1 MASVYSLMFVHIVI
15 VCMILRE
22 GDASENDT
30 KAFRV
35 TAMGDVVIGGI
46 FPVHR
51 GVDKNDETFAPHV
64 HTCFGLKTGTVAL
77 TLAMINAIEKMNQ
90 SPLLMDANVT
100 LGYQIQDSCTD
111 VSTGLRAT
119 AALTQQ
125 AQCAPTCEQPVVA
138 VIGAAFSE
146 MSIAVAR
153 QLTLDMIPQISYSS
167 TSVTLSDKR
176 RFPTF
181 MRTVPNDEHQTAA
194 MVRLLNLNGWN
205 WVGIVVT
212 DGDYG
217 RSALERFASQAS
229 ENGICI
235 AFRSILPHTG
245 SDGTVTSAIKQTAVT
260 ISQNPKA
267 QVIVSFVT
275 SSQMRDLYQELR
287 NTMLRTGQ
295 SMGDMRRVWV
305 ASDSWS
311 SSGHV
316 QGDISLEDIGHVVG
330 FNFKTGNLLSF
341 YEYLNQVE
349 TTGYKSTLNNP
360 FLEQVF
366 HVVNE
371 SSLSGDAGLA
381 SEVVKTLK
389 ENTNKALTLSTEMA
403 VSAVAQA
410 VASICRSRDCKAP
423 GSLQP
428 WEVLEALWNHE
439 FEHQGRMY
447 AFDNQGDINQGYD
460 VTMWTSVEG
469 KIQVNDIVA
478 EYLTHDNSF
487 TVMDS
492 DTAKRFQD
500 LQQIFSKCSN
510 SCIPGEFKKTAE
522 GQHTC
527 CYECINCT
535 ENYFSNNTDMDQCLS
550 CDITQEW
557 SPKGSSTCLR
567 KRRIFFSWHDRFA
580 VVLLTFSSLGIVLVL
595 MVSALFVHQRNTP
608 VVKASGGPLNQVI
621 LFSLVVS
628 FISAVLFVGKPNHLQ
643 CKMRQVLFGI
653 SFTLCVSCILVKSL
667 KILLAFQL
675 NINVQGALRK
685 VYQSV
690 LIIVA
695 CVGVQAAICI
705 SWLVLKSPY
714 SHSILQPK
722 TILEDCYEGSYLV
735 FGVMLG
741 YIALLA
747 FVCFVCAFIGRK
759 LPQQYNE
766 ARFITFSMLLYLIS
780 WLLFIP
786 VYITTSG
793 VYLPAVEMVIIL
805 MSNYGILGCHF
816 FPKCYIML
824 FRKDQNT
831 CSAFREKLYQYTV
844 KRTDSFSVSGNS
856 VADQPVGVQTISP
869 SSSFSLPKEDT
880 KAAVEES
887 DSRKVSFKG
896 PINGFRIYKRSIS
909 L

>member
-1 MASVYSLMFVHIVI
+1 MASVSLIVYLYI
-15 VCMILRE
+15 IIFCRIFKKC
-22 GDASENDT
+22 DASENDT
-30 KAFRV
+30 KAHGAAA
-35 TAMGDVVIGGI
+35 TGDVVIGGI
-46 FPVHR
+46 FPIHR
-51 GVDKNDETFAPHV
+51 GVATNEQSFAPHV
-64 HTCFGLKTGTVAL
+64 HTCVGLKTVTVAL
-77 TLAMINAIEKMNQ
+77 TLAMINAIEKMNR

-119 AALTQQ
+119 ADFIQQ
-125 AQCAPTCEQPVVA
+125 AQCDATCEQPVVA
-138 VIGAAFSE
+138 IIGAAFSE

-167 TSVTLSDKR
+167 TAVTLSDKR
-176 RFPTF
+176 RFPSF

-229 ENGICI
+229 LNGICI
-235 AFRSILPHTG
+235 AFRSILPH
-245 SDGTVTSAIKQTAVT
+245 SGTEEAVNSAIKRTALT
-260 ISQNPKA
+260 ISRNPKA
-267 QVIVSFVT
+267 QVIISFAAST
-275 SSQMRDLYQELR
+275 HMRDLYQEMK
-287 NTMLRTGQ
+287 NTMLKTGQ
-295 SMGDMRRVWV
+295 IMGGMKRVWV

-311 SSGHV
+311 SSGNV
-316 QGDISLEDIGHVVG
+316 QGDLTLEEIGHVVG
-330 FNFKTGNLLSF
+330 FNFKTGNMLSF
-341 YEYLNQVE
+341 YEYLSQLE
-349 TTGYKSTLNNP
+349 TTGYNNTRNNT
-360 FLEQVF
+360 FLEEF
-366 HVVNE
+366 FKLVNE
-371 SSLSGDAGLA
+371 SRLSGDTDLV

-389 ENTNKALTLSTEMA
+389 ESTNKALTLSVEMA
-403 VSAVAQA
+403 VSAIAQA
-410 VASICRSRDCKAP
+410 VASICRSRDCKTP

-428 WEVLEALWNHE
+428 WEVLEALWMHE
-439 FEHQGRMY
+439 FEHQGKTY

-460 VTMWTSVEG
+460 VTMWTSLEG
-469 KIQVNDIVA
+469 KIQIKDVVA

-487 TVMDS
+487 IVMDS

-500 LQQIFSKCSN
+500 LQQIVSRCSN
-510 SCIPGEFKKTAE
+510 SCMPGEFKKTAE
-522 GQHTC
+522 GEHTC

-535 ENYFSNNTDMDQCLS
+535 ENYFSNDTDMDQCLS
-550 CDITQEW
+550 CDVSKEW
-557 SPKGSSTCLR
+557 SPKGSSTCLP
-567 KRRIFFSWHDRFA
+567 KRLIYFSWHDRFA
-580 VVLLTFSSLGIVLVL
+580 VVLLTFSSLGILLVV
-595 MVSALFVHQRNTP
+595 MVSALFLHQRDTP
-608 VVKASGGPLNQVI
+608 VVKAAGGPLSQVI

-628 FISAVLFVGKPNHLQ
+628 FISAVLFVGKANHLQ

-685 VYQSV
+685 VYQSA
-690 LIIVA
+690 LIVIV

-705 SWLVLKSPY
+705 CWLVLKSPY
-714 SHSILQPK
+714 SHIILQPQ
-722 TILEDCYEGSYLV
+722 TILQDCYEGSYLI

-747 FVCFVCAFIGRK
+747 FVCFICAFIGRK
-759 LPQQYNE
+759 LPQRYNE
-766 ARFITFSMLLYLIS
+766 AKFITFSMLLYLIS

-793 VYLPAVEMVIIL
+793 VYLPAVEMVVIL

-831 CSAFREKLYQYTV
+831 CSAFREKLYQYNV
-844 KRTDSFSVSGNS
+844 KSTDSVYVSGS
-856 VADQPVGVQTISP
+856 STSEKSFGSQTV
-869 SSSFSLPKEDT
+869 SSCSSLSLPKDDI
-880 KAAVEES
+880 KPAVEKR
-887 DSRKVSFKG
+887 DICKVSYKG
-896 PINGFRIYKRSIS
+896 PINKFGFHRRSIS
-909 L
+909 F